1 MKRTF
6 SHGLSLCTV
15 ALLLTSCA
23 DEEQEQLLLQLQN
36 DMATANTTIDSLTY
50 SLDDSHLLLDGMR
63 AQVDSM
69 QQVNDNMLESVQKLN
84 KEMRRWS
91 KIAGERQKKVEEQN
105 RIINEMK
112 NEKRIDRR
120 AIARL
125 RVEADSLNG
134 ELLTTHTS
142 IRRQS
147 DHIRNLEMNLA
158 QTRDKAETLAAAQ
171 HSVHLYA
178 ASEKY
183 LKDNGY
189 LQSSRPFGGGFR
201 KQFKLIKKIS
211 SHPLMRALRVDK
223 ITLAALAATLRIYQ
237 DPAMAT
243 ERIPLLRLL
252 STPLAVLQERAE
264 SIAGLLEGATGL
276 ESAEPLLD
284 TTYLGGGSVPTQ
296 EIETWTVAITPRGIS
311 LDVLARQL
319 RNCSPAIMG
328 RVHQGRLVL
337 DLRSVFPDQDAQ
349 LVEGLIQTLS

>member
-1 MKRTF
+1 MKRIF

-142 IRRQS
+142 IHRQS

-201 KQFKLIKKIS
+201 KQFKLIKKIRS
-211 SHPLMRALRVDK
+211 DDAGVQLVPIGNGQVIEGKIDQFVDRYGK
-223 ITLAALAATLRIYQ
+223 LKKGNDYKSTKTDGGTQITFVNELI
-237 DPAMAT
+237 
-243 ERIPLLRLL
+243 
-252 STPLAVLQERAE
+252 
-264 SIAGLLEGATGL
+264 GGTG
-276 ESAEPLLD
+276 
-284 TTYLGGGSVPTQ
+284 
-296 EIETWTVAITPRGIS
+296 
-311 LDVLARQL
+311 VLAIL
-319 RNCSPAIMG
+319 K
-328 RVHQGRLVL
+328 
-337 DLRSVFPDQDAQ
+337 D
-349 LVEGLIQTLS
+349 

>member
-1 MKRTF
+1 MKHIF

-36 DMATANTTIDSLTY
+36 DMTTANTTIDSLTY
-50 SLDDSHLLLDGMR
+50 SLDDTHLLLDGMR
-63 AQVDSM
+63 AQVDST

-84 KEMRRWS
+84 KEMRHWS

-112 NEKRIDRR
+112 NEKRIDRQ
-120 AIARL
+120 AIAQL

-134 ELLTTHTS
+134 ELLATHTS

-158 QTRDKAETLAAAQ
+158 QTRDKAATLAAAQ
-171 HSVHLYA
+171 NSVLLYA

-201 KQFKLIKKIS
+201 KQFKLIKKIHS
-211 SHPLMRALRVDK
+211 DDPGVQLIPIGNEQVIEGKIDQFVDRFGK
-223 ITLAALAATLRIYQ
+223 LKKGDDYKSTKTDGGTQITFVNELIGGTG
-237 DPAMAT
+237 
-243 ERIPLLRLL
+243 
-252 STPLAVLQERAE
+252 VLV
-264 SIAGLLEGATGL
+264 ILK
-276 ESAEPLLD
+276 D
-284 TTYLGGGSVPTQ
+284 
-296 EIETWTVAITPRGIS
+296 
-311 LDVLARQL
+311 
-319 RNCSPAIMG
+319 
-328 RVHQGRLVL
+328 
-337 DLRSVFPDQDAQ
+337 
-349 LVEGLIQTLS
+349 

>member
-50 SLDDSHLLLDGMR
+50 SLDDTSLLLDGMR
-63 AQVDSM
+63 AQVDST

-112 NEKRIDRR
+112 NEKRIDRQ

-201 KQFKLIKKIS
+201 KQFKLIKKIRS
-211 SHPLMRALRVDK
+211 ADPGVQLVPIGNGQVIEGKIDQFVDRYGK
-223 ITLAALAATLRIYQ
+223 LKKGNDYKSTKTDGGTQITFVNELI
-237 DPAMAT
+237 
-243 ERIPLLRLL
+243 
-252 STPLAVLQERAE
+252 
-264 SIAGLLEGATGL
+264 GGTG
-276 ESAEPLLD
+276 
-284 TTYLGGGSVPTQ
+284 
-296 EIETWTVAITPRGIS
+296 
-311 LDVLARQL
+311 VLAIL
-319 RNCSPAIMG
+319 K
-328 RVHQGRLVL
+328 
-337 DLRSVFPDQDAQ
+337 D
-349 LVEGLIQTLS
+349 

>member
-50 SLDDSHLLLDGMR
+50 SLDDTSLLLDGMR
-63 AQVDSM
+63 AQVDST

-201 KQFKLIKKIS
+201 KQFKLIKKIRS
-211 SHPLMRALRVDK
+211 DAPGVQLVPIGNGQVIEGKIDQFVDRYGK
-223 ITLAALAATLRIYQ
+223 LKKGNDYKSTKTDGGTQITFVNELI
-237 DPAMAT
+237 
-243 ERIPLLRLL
+243 
-252 STPLAVLQERAE
+252 
-264 SIAGLLEGATGL
+264 GGTG
-276 ESAEPLLD
+276 
-284 TTYLGGGSVPTQ
+284 
-296 EIETWTVAITPRGIS
+296 
-311 LDVLARQL
+311 VLAIL
-319 RNCSPAIMG
+319 K
-328 RVHQGRLVL
+328 
-337 DLRSVFPDQDAQ
+337 D
-349 LVEGLIQTLS
+349 